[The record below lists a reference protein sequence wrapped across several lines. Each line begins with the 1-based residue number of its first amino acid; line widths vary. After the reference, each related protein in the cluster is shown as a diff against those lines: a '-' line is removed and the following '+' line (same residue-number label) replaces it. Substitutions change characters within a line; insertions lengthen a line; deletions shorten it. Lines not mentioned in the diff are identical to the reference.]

1 MLENNNLI
9 VFPRTGYSRAV
20 KNMNGSFV
28 RDMPGK
34 KSGRP
39 MDPLSLCGCGTI
51 RKNAP
56 RSYSSYI
63 WTAFSPIEII
73 EMRSQAEIKAL
84 LREML
89 PELSVQ
95 YHVRKI
101 GIFGSYSKDCQT
113 PKNDLDLVVEF
124 DQPIG
129 MFAFVPLM
137 HGISDRLG
145 TRVDLVTP
153 SGLHPLI
160 RDQVMSEVVY
170 V

>member
-1 MLENNNLI
+1 
-9 VFPRTGYSRAV
+9 
-20 KNMNGSFV
+20 
-28 RDMPGK
+28 
-34 KSGRP
+34 

-51 RKNAP
+51 RKIAP
-56 RSYSSYI
+56 RSYFSQV
-63 WTAFSPIEII
+63 WTAYRHIEIF

-113 PKNDLDLVVEF
+113 PKSDLDLVVEF
-124 DQPIG
+124 DQPNG
-129 MFAFVPLM
+129 MFAFVYLM
-137 HGISDRLG
+137 HGISDRLS